1 MSPKAGIVTLM
12 FCATGAPAAEAA
24 CLKALRSVAG
34 GEAATVADFAPSP
47 CIEAGSALTYDRSQR
62 VARVRRAVA
71 EGEVVGGSP
80 AVLAVVRP
88 RQALRLQTRIG
99 PVSVERDVEVV
110 RPAREGERVLVR
122 GADGRVFAAPAP
134 GAVP

>member
-12 FCATGAPAAEAA
+12 FCAGAPAAEAA
-24 CLKALRSVAG
+24 CLKALRPVAE
-34 GEAATVADFAPSP
+34 GEAATVADFAPSA
-47 CIEAGSALTYDRSQR
+47 CTGAGSALTYDRSQR

-88 RQALRLQTRIG
+88 RQALRLQTRVG
-99 PVSVERDVEVV
+99 PVTVERDVEVV

-134 GAVP
+134 GAGP